1 LEKGFSVTSPQSELH
16 YLPTR
21 LLRVNV
27 GFLLAEGAGFN
38 RQISL
43 DLGQPIRVAEDL
55 ILQSLLGEL
64 RLTRTT
70 EGIWVQGSLESR
82 YAEDCSRCLALVAVP
97 LQLELEEL
105 FATIPGHEA
114 QFRVGEDN
122 FIDLAP
128 LVREEALLAVPSK
141 VSCRPDCRGLCPEC
155 GANWNDSTCQ
165 CHLQA
170 KDSRWAALAK
180 FPINRSD

>member
-1 LEKGFSVTSPQSELH
+1 MTPPPSEPQ

-21 LLRVNV
+21 LLRINV

-38 RQISL
+38 RLMSL
-43 DLGQPIRVAEDL
+43 DIHQPIRVAEDL
-55 ILQSLLGEL
+55 YLQNLLGEL

-70 EGIWVQGSLESR
+70 EGIWVQGELESQC
-82 YAEDCSRCLALVAVP
+82 EDQCSRCLTLVSVP
-97 LQLELEEL
+97 LALELEEL
-105 FATIPGHEA
+105 FATIPQHEA

-128 LVREEALLAVPSK
+128 LVREETLLAIPSK
-141 VSCRPDCRGLCPEC
+141 VSCRDDCRGLCPEC
-155 GANWNDSTCQ
+155 GCNWNESSCQ

-180 FPINRSD
+180 FQTHRSEEDRF